1 MPTGKVKW
9 FNSKKGYGFI
19 TEDETNRD
27 IFLHVT
33 VLEESKLKTLLEWEY
48 YDNALHTDF
57 EFDNF
62 KDCMSAMNRI
72 AFECE
77 ALNHHPEW
85 TNVYNTLDITLTTH
99 DADGVTELD
108 FKLAAA
114 INKIVE
120 VEEE

>member
-1 MPTGKVKW
+1 MIKLSEKE
-9 FNSKKGYGFI
+9 I
-19 TEDETNRD
+19 TTKLEFLEDWD
-27 IFLHVT
+27 
-33 VLEESKLKTLLEWEY
+33 Y

-85 TNVYNTLDITLTTH
+85 TNVYNTLDIKLTTH
-99 DADGVTELD
+99 DAEGVTELD
-108 FKLAAA
+108 FKLAGL
-114 INKIVE
+114 INQIVE
-120 VEEE
+120 VEE

>member
-1 MPTGKVKW
+1 M
-9 FNSKKGYGFI
+9 KKL
-19 TEDETNRD
+19 TESEIKDKIE
-27 IFLHVT
+27 
-33 VLEESKLKTLLEWEY
+33 LLQDWDY
-48 YDNALHTDF
+48 CDNALNTDF

-85 TNVYNTLDITLTTH
+85 KNVYNKLEIRLTTH
-99 DADGVTELD
+99 DAGGVTDLD
-108 FKLAAA
+108 FKLAKT

-120 VEEE
+120 VQD

>member
-1 MPTGKVKW
+1 M
-9 FNSKKGYGFI
+9 KKLTDFEI
-19 TEDETNRD
+19 ARKLESLEDWD
-27 IFLHVT
+27 F
-33 VLEESKLKTLLEWEY
+33 

-85 TNVYNTLDITLTTH
+85 TNIYNTLDIKLTTH
-99 DADGVTELD
+99 DANGVTLLD
-108 FKLAAA
+108 FKLASI
-114 INKIVE
+114 INQIVE
-120 VEEE
+120 VKEDELEG

>member
-1 MPTGKVKW
+1 M
-9 FNSKKGYGFI
+9 KKLTDFEI
-19 TEDETNRD
+19 EK
-27 IFLHVT
+27 
-33 VLEESKLKTLLEWEY
+33 KLPELLEWEY

-62 KDCMSAMNRI
+62 KDCMSAMNRM

-77 ALNHHPEW
+77 ALKHHPEW
-85 TNVYNTLDITLTTH
+85 TNVYNTLDISLTTH

>member
-1 MPTGKVKW
+1 MEKL
-9 FNSKKGYGFI
+9 NI
-19 TEDETNRD
+19 
-27 IFLHVT
+27 
-33 VLEESKLKTLLEWEY
+33 LEIEERLIHLIDWEY
-48 YDNALHTDF
+48 YDDALHTEF

-85 TNVYNTLDITLTTH
+85 TNIYNMLEIKLTTH
-99 DADGVTELD
+99 DAGGVTELD
-108 FKLAAA
+108 FQLATI

-120 VEEE
+120 VEEIDEEE

>member
-1 MPTGKVKW
+1 MEKL
-9 FNSKKGYGFI
+9 NI
-19 TEDETNRD
+19 
-27 IFLHVT
+27 
-33 VLEESKLKTLLEWEY
+33 LEIEERLTHLIDWEY
-48 YDNALHTDF
+48 YDDALHTEF

-85 TNVYNTLDITLTTH
+85 TNIYNMLEIKLTTH
-99 DADGVTELD
+99 DAGGVTELD
-108 FKLAAA
+108 FQLATI

-120 VEEE
+120 VEEIDEEE

>member
-1 MPTGKVKW
+1 M
-9 FNSKKGYGFI
+9 KKLTDFEI
-19 TEDETNRD
+19 NN
-27 IFLHVT
+27 
-33 VLEESKLKTLLEWEY
+33 KLKNLIDWEY
-48 YDNALHTDF
+48 YDDALHTDF

-85 TNVYNTLDITLTTH
+85 TNVYNTLEIKLTTH
-99 DADGVTELD
+99 DADGVTDLD

-114 INKIVE
+114 INNI
-120 VEEE
+120 VEEEDVEE

>member
-1 MPTGKVKW
+1 M
-9 FNSKKGYGFI
+9 KKL
-19 TEDETNRD
+19 TEFE
-27 IFLHVT
+27 IEKQLPA
-33 VLEESKLKTLLEWEY
+33 LLEWEY
-48 YDNALHTDF
+48 FDNALHTDF

-99 DADGVTELD
+99 DAGGVTELD

>member
-1 MPTGKVKW
+1 MNKL
-9 FNSKKGYGFI
+9 S
-19 TEDETNRD
+19 ETA
-27 IFLHVT
+27 IA
-33 VLEESKLKTLLEWEY
+33 SKLVGLLEWEY

>member
-1 MPTGKVKW
+1 M
-9 FNSKKGYGFI
+9 KKLSAQEI
-19 TEDETNRD
+19 NEKIEN
-27 IFLHVT
+27 
-33 VLEESKLKTLLEWEY
+33 LLDWEY
-48 YDNALHTDF
+48 RDNAIHTEF

-85 TNVYNTLDITLTTH
+85 INVYNVLEIRLTTH

-108 FKLAAA
+108 FKLAEA

-120 VEEE
+120 VEE

>member
-1 MPTGKVKW
+1 MKKLTDIEVEKKV
-9 FNSKKGYGFI
+9 
-19 TEDETNRD
+19 
-27 IFLHVT
+27 
-33 VLEESKLKTLLEWEY
+33 ESLQDWDF

-85 TNVYNTLDITLTTH
+85 TNTYNTLDIKLTTH
-99 DADGVTELD
+99 DAGGVTLLD
-108 FKLAAA
+108 FKLATI
-114 INKIVE
+114 INQIVE
-120 VEEE
+120 VEE

>member
-1 MPTGKVKW
+1 MGKLTDFEIEEK
-9 FNSKKGYGFI
+9 
-19 TEDETNRD
+19 
-27 IFLHVT
+27 
-33 VLEESKLKTLLEWEY
+33 LESLQDWDF

-85 TNVYNTLDITLTTH
+85 KNTYNTLDIKLTTH
-99 DADGVTELD
+99 DAGGVTSLD
-108 FKLAAA
+108 FKLATI
-114 INKIVE
+114 INQIVE
-120 VEEE
+120 VED

>member
-1 MPTGKVKW
+1 M
-9 FNSKKGYGFI
+9 KKLTDFEI
-19 TEDETNRD
+19 ARKLESLEDWD
-27 IFLHVT
+27 F
-33 VLEESKLKTLLEWEY
+33 

-85 TNVYNTLDITLTTH
+85 TNIYNTLDIKLTTH
-99 DADGVTELD
+99 DANGVTILD
-108 FKLAAA
+108 FKLASI
-114 INKIVE
+114 INEIVE
-120 VEEE
+120 LKEDEPEG

>member
-1 MPTGKVKW
+1 M
-9 FNSKKGYGFI
+9 KKLTDFEI
-19 TEDETNRD
+19 E
-27 IFLHVT
+27 LK
-33 VLEESKLKTLLEWEY
+33 LESLLEWEY
-48 YDNALHTDF
+48 YDDALHTDL

-85 TNVYNTLDITLTTH
+85 TNNYNTLEIILTSH
-99 DADGVTELD
+99 EAQGVTELD
-108 FKLAAA
+108 FTLAQA

-120 VEEE
+120 VEDEDE

>member
-1 MPTGKVKW
+1 MKKLTDLEIEKKV
-9 FNSKKGYGFI
+9 
-19 TEDETNRD
+19 
-27 IFLHVT
+27 
-33 VLEESKLKTLLEWEY
+33 ESLQDWDF

-85 TNVYNTLDITLTTH
+85 TNTYNTLDIKLTTH
-99 DADGVTELD
+99 DAGGVTSLD
-108 FKLAAA
+108 FKLATI
-114 INKIVE
+114 INQIVE
-120 VEEE
+120 VEE

>member
-1 MPTGKVKW
+1 M
-9 FNSKKGYGFI
+9 KKLTNKEI
-19 TEDETNRD
+19 ETK
-27 IFLHVT
+27 
-33 VLEESKLKTLLEWEY
+33 LENLTDWDF

-77 ALNHHPEW
+77 LLNHHPEW
-85 TNVYNTLDITLTTH
+85 TNVYNTLDISLTTH
-99 DADGVTELD
+99 DIGGVTELD
-108 FKLAAA
+108 FKLAKA

-120 VEEE
+120 VEE

>member
-1 MPTGKVKW
+1 M
-9 FNSKKGYGFI
+9 KK
-19 TEDETNRD
+19 
-27 IFLHVT
+27 LSS
-33 VLEESKLKTLLEWEY
+33 EEIKERLTSLLDWEY
-48 YDNALHTDF
+48 SDNALYTDF

-85 TNVYNTLDITLTTH
+85 TNVYNTLEIRLTTH
-99 DADGVTELD
+99 DADGVTALD
-108 FKLAAA
+108 FKLAEA

-120 VEEE
+120 VEE

>member
-1 MPTGKVKW
+1 M
-9 FNSKKGYGFI
+9 KKL
-19 TEDETNRD
+19 TESEIKDKIE
-27 IFLHVT
+27 
-33 VLEESKLKTLLEWEY
+33 LLQDWDY
-48 YDNALHTDF
+48 CDNGLNTDF

-85 TNVYNTLDITLTTH
+85 KNVYNKLEIRLTTH
-99 DADGVTELD
+99 DAGGVTDLD
-108 FKLAAA
+108 FKLAET

-120 VEEE
+120 VQD

>member
-1 MPTGKVKW
+1 M
-9 FNSKKGYGFI
+9 KKLTDFEIG
-19 TEDETNRD
+19 EK
-27 IFLHVT
+27 
-33 VLEESKLKTLLEWEY
+33 LESLQDWDF

-85 TNVYNTLDITLTTH
+85 KNTYNKLDIKLTTH
-99 DADGVTELD
+99 DEGGVTLLD
-108 FKLAAA
+108 IKLAAI
-114 INKIVE
+114 INQIVE
-120 VEEE
+120 VEE